1 MRKAVFYNTPKNMCS
16 IYKTGLMC
24 YDILKKS
31 LLYDLEYREDQTVVN
46 GCDFV
51 IFNHHY
57 ATNNWMD
64 KEKVGRFQCLSFC
77 IVTEVGLYTECP
89 MPLTPKIFD
98 HYLVLDPTIY
108 ETETIHP
115 LPRPLP
121 PHHDIVC
128 RPGPSGV
135 VIGSF
140 GLATYGKN
148 WRAIFEAVMKDYSKD
163 GCTIRINLTPSGCV
177 PRPIHDRVVGEVW
190 SSYFSLDK
198 KSNIRFE
205 FTEHEFSDQELLE
218 WCAQNSIN
226 VFLYNRDHETGLAA
240 VGDVAVA
247 AGKPIL
253 VSSHATFRHL
263 HKYIG
268 VFPTI
273 GIREAVEKNGAGV
286 LQMREDWSHEKFLN
300 KFESILLQTKNK
312 RRQPIRYLAGGK
324 LGDFIHSL
332 SVVNEKYRQTGR
344 KGVIYLSDRGDMF
357 SCGLQTTY
365 RDTYDI
371 LMLQGYIASYSIY
384 QEEEYDID
392 LTAWRGCDYIS
403 RSFPYT
409 MDHYYSV
416 QWGETPWIHNIPY
429 HIEWMDKTVVWTIG
443 CKFPYSIQWSHLIND
458 RLVFISF
465 NRQDYDGFCSMT
477 NMHPEYYKPQSLMET
492 CIILR
497 SCRRFVGSFSAPLAI
512 AFGLHTP
519 CIIGEFGPFEMFCR
533 DFEKVLPSIIVH
545 KFIV

>member
-1 MRKAVFYNTPKNMCS
+1 MMKAVFYNTPKNLCS

-24 YDILKKS
+24 YDILKRSDQYK
-31 LLYDLEYREDQTVVN
+31 LEYREDQTIVN

-57 ATNNWMD
+57 TTNNWMD
-64 KEKVGRFQCLSFC
+64 VEKMKSFQCLLFC

-98 HYLVLDPTIY
+98 HYLVLDPTIK

-121 PHHDIVC
+121 FFHNEIVS
-128 RPGPSGV
+128 RSDV

-140 GLATYGKN
+140 GLATCGKN
-148 WRAIFEAVMKDYSKD
+148 WKALFDTVMKDFSRD
-163 GCTIRINLTPSGCV
+163 GCTIRINLAPSDCV
-177 PRPIHDRVVGEVW
+177 PRSIHDRVVSEVW
-190 SSYFSLDK
+190 AAYFSLDK
-198 KSNIRFE
+198 KSNLTFE
-205 FTEHEFSDQELLE
+205 FTENAFSDQELLE
-218 WCAQNSIN
+218 WCSQNSIH

-240 VGDVAVA
+240 VADVAVA
-247 AGKPIL
+247 VGKPIL
-253 VSSHATFRHL
+253 VSCHATFRHL
-263 HKYIG
+263 HKYTS

-273 GIREAVEKNGAGV
+273 GIREAMEKNRDGV
-286 LQMREDWSHEKFLN
+286 LQMKEDWSREKFLK
-300 KFESILLQTKNK
+300 KFETILLKSK
-312 RRQPIRYLAGGK
+312 RPVIRYLAGGK

-332 SVVNEKYRQTGR
+332 SVVNEKYRQTGH
-344 KGVIYLSDRGDMF
+344 KGVVYLSNRGDMF
-357 SCGLQTTY
+357 SCGLETTY
-365 RDTYDI
+365 QDTFDI
-371 LMLQGYIASYSIY
+371 IMLQEYIDSYSIH
-384 QEEEYDID
+384 QKEEYDVD

-403 RSFPYT
+403 KSFPYT
-409 MDHYYSV
+409 MNHYYSV
-416 QWGETPWIHNIPY
+416 EWGKTPWIQNIPF
-429 HIEWMDKTVVWTIG
+429 HMEWKDKTVIWTIK
-443 CKFPYSIQWSHLIND
+443 CKFPYSIQWSDFIHD

-465 NRQDYDGFCSMT
+465 FRQDYEDFCSMT

-519 CIIGEFGPFEMFCR
+519 CVIGEFGQFEIFCK
-533 DFEKVLPSIIVH
+533 DFEKVLPSIIVYNY
-545 KFIV
+545 V